1 MAYQPLLER
10 TIRRGLATDVVGR
23 QIVCLKT
30 VGSTNDWLKAA
41 AAEGAPEG
49 LAVFAEEQTAGR
61 GRLGRSWV
69 VPPGCGILVSIL
81 LRPSLSPNQLACLT
95 MLGACAASAGATD
108 VTGIPV
114 PLKWPN
120 DLVTERGKLGG
131 ILTEA
136 SVVDGQVEHVILGI
150 GLNVNLSRHQLT
162 SIPGATSL
170 QAETGRPVN
179 RNALARALLR
189 SLDQRYALIQAGR
202 LDAIADDW
210 RQRLST
216 IGKWVSL
223 RTSVGVEEPLYAEG
237 VTEKGAL
244 ILRQSDGTTFE
255 VVVGEVSVRLTS
267 GPEYG

>member
-1 MAYQPLLER
+1 MYTPLSPE
-10 TIRRGLATDVVGR
+10 TIRRGLDNRLIGYRV
-23 QIVCLKT
+23 VCLKT

-120 DLVTERGKLGG
+120 
-131 ILTEA
+131 
-136 SVVDGQVEHVILGI
+136 
-150 GLNVNLSRHQLT
+150 
-162 SIPGATSL
+162 
-170 QAETGRPVN
+170 
-179 RNALARALLR
+179 
-189 SLDQRYALIQAGR
+189 
-202 LDAIADDW
+202 
-210 RQRLST
+210 
-216 IGKWVSL
+216 
-223 RTSVGVEEPLYAEG
+223 
-237 VTEKGAL
+237 
-244 ILRQSDGTTFE
+244 
-255 VVVGEVSVRLTS
+255 
-267 GPEYG
+267 